1 MSFEQEAR
9 KAAFIFERDEEERW
23 AHQHSF
29 MFRHQLSFGV
39 VGFAGFACAI
49 VSLVYYIFAG
59 NSDSPAFTISVA
71 SAIVGLLAIACY
83 GFASW
88 RGRLSAFRAAIKVLG
103 PIIFAVTFI
112 ASAVIVMSTI
122 N

>member
-9 KAAFIFERDEEERW
+9 KAAFIFELDEEERW

-29 MFRHQLSFGV
+29 MFRHQRKLGQL
-39 VGFAGFACAI
+39 GLAGFVCAI
-49 VSLVYYIFAG
+49 VSLSYYIFTG
-59 NSDSPAFTISVA
+59 NPESPAFTVAVA
-71 SAIVGLLAIACY
+71 STIVGFLSFALY

-88 RGRLSAFRAAIKVLG
+88 RGRFSAFRAAMKVLG
-103 PIIFAVTFI
+103 PIVFLVTFI
-112 ASAVIVMSTI
+112 ASAVIVMSAI